1 MEDKTKTLDF
11 KKIQK
16 LIRQAIEL
24 IDENKSAKELEAME
38 EEMKKIK

>member
-16 LIRQAIEL
+16 LIRQAKEL